1 MRLRVIAP
9 VVLVL
14 VVTAGAVFL
23 VTAAVERDAERE
35 TENRA
40 RIAAANVQNTIEQA
54 SDLVESL
61 RQFMLGQGGGSV
73 TNEQLADF
81 GARVLAP
88 AGLPAAAWV
97 MQAQG
102 SSLRAT
108 LVTGAS
114 PMTAPGVELSGQEV
128 LTAAFGDPRTLF
140 RATATPLAAAR
151 DGRAGLFLVE
161 SGPRL
166 SGGAL
171 EPGFVVLFVP
181 ASWLVTTA
189 VAGTEQT
196 AAQLQLRI
204 GRTSYGPRKG
214 ATVGNAFSAA
224 GQRFEVGV
232 PERPVT
238 RTAALLPWLVLA
250 AGLVLAPL
258 SWGLGA
264 SAERRARAQHEV
276 DRIFT
281 LSPDPIAV
289 VAPDGHFRRV
299 NPAFERLLGY
309 TSGELLAR
317 PVLDFIHPDDRERSR
332 RVGEELRAGG
342 STLGFENRYVCKD
355 GSLRWL
361 EWTVTRAHEGAI
373 YAAGRDVTDRRA
385 TDTQEAALRRIATL
399 ATERAQ
405 PDELFNV
412 VAEEVAR
419 VVGVPLAR
427 VVRYEPGDVAVEC
440 GTFATDSSVDIFPQY
455 VSLDGPSVLQLV
467 RETGKAAR
475 VDDYTHLSGKIADA
489 ARRAGIRSAVGSPIV
504 VAGRLWGAVVASSR
518 EQLPDRTEQ
527 RLADF
532 TDLLASAIA
541 NAESRD
547 AVERLVDEQA
557 ALRRVATLVAEGV
570 PPQDL
575 FLAVVEGV
583 GSLLPVGSAAMG
595 RFEPDGFVTTVAAWS
610 TGEVAFRPGVRW
622 STEGQ
627 NVTGIVFRTG
637 RPARLDDFSDA
648 SGPIGLRAREAG
660 YRSVVGSPITV
671 EGRLWG
677 AVTAASTADEPL
689 PPETESRLAS
699 FTELVATAIANA
711 ESREALERLV
721 EQQAAL
727 RRVATLVAE
736 GAPPHDLFA
745 AAAMEVARVFDLS
758 PETSDVATVVRF
770 DPGPACVLVGMS
782 NSIEGLPLES
792 LWQPKDLYVSTRV
805 SRTGRSGR
813 VSAQELDAVD
823 DPDADAL
830 RRQRLLSQVGSPIV
844 VDGRLWGA
852 LTINAYEELPPDTE
866 ERLEKFTELVATAI
880 ANAESAYELAAS
892 RARIVTAS
900 DEARRRIERD
910 LHDGAQQR
918 LVSLGLELRM
928 AGSSPPSERTAG

>member
-547 AVERLVDEQA
+547 AVDRLVDE
-557 ALRRVATLVAEGV
+557 
-570 PPQDL
+570 
-575 FLAVVEGV
+575 
-583 GSLLPVGSAAMG
+583 
-595 RFEPDGFVTTVAAWS
+595 
-610 TGEVAFRPGVRW
+610 
-622 STEGQ
+622 
-627 NVTGIVFRTG
+627 
-637 RPARLDDFSDA
+637 
-648 SGPIGLRAREAG
+648 
-660 YRSVVGSPITV
+660 
-671 EGRLWG
+671 
-677 AVTAASTADEPL
+677 
-689 PPETESRLAS
+689 
-699 FTELVATAIANA
+699 
-711 ESREALERLV
+711 
-721 EQQAAL
+721 QAAL

-823 DPDADAL
+823 DPDAEAL